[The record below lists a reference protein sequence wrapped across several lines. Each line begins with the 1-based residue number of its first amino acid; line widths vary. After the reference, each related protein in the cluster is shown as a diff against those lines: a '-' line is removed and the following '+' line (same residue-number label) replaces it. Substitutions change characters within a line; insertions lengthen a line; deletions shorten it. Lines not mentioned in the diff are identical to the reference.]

1 MAFKAH
7 KAEKAYYLWSM
18 GGYGISF
25 VLALAHICER
35 GRRMM
40 LLVVTSASSW
50 ADVEIELILCIM

>member
-25 VLALAHICER
+25 VLAPHICER

-40 LLVVTSASSW
+40 LVVTSASSW
-50 ADVEIELILCIM
+50 ADVEIELIL